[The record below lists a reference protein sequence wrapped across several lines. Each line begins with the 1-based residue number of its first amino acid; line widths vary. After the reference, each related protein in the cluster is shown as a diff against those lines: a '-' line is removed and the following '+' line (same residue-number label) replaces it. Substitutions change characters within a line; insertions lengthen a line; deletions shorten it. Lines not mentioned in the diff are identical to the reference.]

1 MSPVMS
7 SGPIGADEAVQVG
20 LATLADLER
29 LCGAGEPLLASAA
42 TRAHAALAR
51 ALASIAPEAF
61 DDGTP

>member
-1 MSPVMS
+1 MSG
-7 SGPIGADEAVQVG
+7 GPIGADEAVQVG

-29 LCGAGEPLLASAA
+29 LCGADEPLLAGAA

-61 DDGTP
+61 DDATP